1 MYFCLRKQDL
11 RRNLVS
17 LFLAQFSLT
26 LVTCLRKLLCLILVC
41 GEVCLVLCELNPS
54 PIKTRAPRGLLTFS
68 LRNSPIVSPLKC
80 IQRYVE
86 CNFLTFWMSSPEQLI
101 CYPASS
107 HCVVLSPSLV
117 QRSIPLSY
125 WLKLNIERVD
135 SQSKWL
141 VYLIILR

>member
-26 LVTCLRKLLCLILVC
+26 LVTCLRKLLCLILFC

-80 IQRYVE
+80 I
-86 CNFLTFWMSSPEQLI
+86 
-101 CYPASS
+101 
-107 HCVVLSPSLV
+107 
-117 QRSIPLSY
+117 
-125 WLKLNIERVD
+125 
-135 SQSKWL
+135 
-141 VYLIILR
+141 